1 MEGRRYGPVTAAGMT
16 MHAGTRLA
24 SRRCRDTC
32 SAALCGSWRRCE
44 FRKVGTLSTG
54 TAGPFF
60 PSRERKAVVIRQYR
74 PTTSPHRMQCAEDKP
89 ASTRPRSAAPAA
101 SSLPWAYRLVSST
114 PFRRHTLSIPLCISH
129 THTHTLPPLVPH
141 SFSHHVRSD
150 LSATTVENKK
160 GHRVELAVR
169 GRQPAALIRYIWPVG
184 SETQRPSQA
193 KPSQGREVKR
203 PAAPTASC
211 YHVICMC
218 SEKSDTCVLYAH
230 M

>member
-1 MEGRRYGPVTAAGMT
+1 MDKTKDSIINNRRSQMEGRRYGPVTAAGMT

-129 THTHTLPPLVPH
+129 THAQTYTHAYAYSPSLGP
-141 SFSHHVRSD
+141 SFLL
-150 LSATTVENKK
+150 LS
-160 GHRVELAVR
+160 
-169 GRQPAALIRYIWPVG
+169 RQIRPVG
-184 SETQRPSQA
+184 HDSG
-193 KPSQGREVKR
+193 K
-203 PAAPTASC
+203 
-211 YHVICMC
+211 
-218 SEKSDTCVLYAH
+218 
-230 M
+230 